1 MGFINMAP
9 IDAHTYWM
17 CEKCGAT
24 IIAYVFCAV
33 PQHCQICNV
42 KCKQITPDKY
52 FELNPTINKP

>member
-1 MGFINMAP
+1 MAP